1 MTNRDVYDAALALL
15 AEEQDELCEDYA
27 QRAPYILAT
36 FFNEC
41 REVNAFYRYARHGT
55 VCDGADGELNTELD
69 AEFPLAERFFSAGA
83 FYLAAMLVELENEE
97 LCKITDF
104 GTSKAVSMLFT
115 VTMTKGQGTP
125 LYMAPEMLG
134 GQKKYNKSVD
144 VYSFGVLSSV
154 VWNNGGTPYAEHSF
168 ANPLDLQNAVLAGC
182 RPQLPADCP
191 IAPLIHQCWSGNPA
205 DRPPFDAI
213 CEALR

>member
-97 LCKITDF
+97 LCDRLFSRYADAISRIAQEEIPARPTAITDAYGF
-104 GTSKAVSMLFT
+104 HCC
-115 VTMTKGQGTP
+115 
-125 LYMAPEMLG
+125 
-134 GQKKYNKSVD
+134 D
-144 VYSFGVLSSV
+144 
-154 VWNNGGTPYAEHSF
+154 
-168 ANPLDLQNAVLAGC
+168 
-182 RPQLPADCP
+182 
-191 IAPLIHQCWSGNPA
+191 
-205 DRPPFDAI
+205 
-213 CEALR
+213 